1 MNRIRR
7 SKNEKVIAGLCGG
20 IGEMLSV
27 DPVLVRLVCIFL
39 CVLTGILPLLIT
51 YLIGWI
57 IVPEDGSSDSDK
69 C

>member
-39 CVLTGILPLLIT
+39 CVLTGVLPLLIT

-57 IVPEDGSSDSDK
+57 IVPQDTSAGSGE